1 MKTIT
6 LSIISLFLGSLAQA
20 ALPPQF
26 SECLGDQSSINMSIA
41 DLKEIAK
48 VSRITY
54 CQNQVS
60 LVGKV
65 ETQDL
70 LSNPNVQVGISVAKT
85 SYSYTDFLDMAR
97 SGKYV
102 LYVDGQRISRD
113 NLISLS
119 QAGVQLV
126 VLANSSG
133 LSKAD
138 LLQMATAKSFILN
151 VNATT
156 TQADLRDYLTA
167 GIQLVIRTSQVG
179 LSGAAIGEVAALN
192 SALVTIMP

>member
-1 MKTIT
+1 MKAVVI
-6 LSIISLFLGSLAQA
+6 SILFLFFGMWAQA

-26 SECLGDQSSINMSIA
+26 SECLSDLSSTNMSAA
-41 DLKEIAK
+41 DVKEIAK
-48 VSRITY
+48 VSRVTY

-70 LSNPNVQVGISVAKT
+70 LTNPNIQIGISVAKT
-85 SYSYTDFLDMAR
+85 AYSYTDFLDMAR

-102 LYVDGQRISRD
+102 LYVDGSRISRD

-126 VLANSSG
+126 VLASSSG

-138 LLQMATAKSFILN
+138 LLQMASAKSFILN

>member
-1 MKTIT
+1 MKSVTISI
-6 LSIISLFLGSLAQA
+6 LSLCLGSWAQA

-26 SECLGDQSSINMSIA
+26 SECLSDLSSTNMSVA
-41 DLKEIAK
+41 DVKEIAK
-48 VSRITY
+48 VSRVTY
-54 CQNQVS
+54 CQNQIS

-70 LSNPNVQVGISVAKT
+70 LTNPNVQVGISIAKT
-85 SYSYTDFLDMAR
+85 GYSYTDFLDMAR

-102 LYVDGQRISRD
+102 LYVDGPRITRD

-151 VNATT
+151 VNAVT
-156 TQADLRDYLTA
+156 TQSDLRDYLTA

-179 LSGAAIGEVAALN
+179 LSGAAISEVAALN